1 MKHLILKAVLV
12 SGLTFLAAGS
22 LKAQSDSV
30 KVKIDY
36 GKGISIDSNKKAKK
50 VTISIGG
57 GNLVQI
63 NGDSSSN
70 KKGRF
75 VGGVT
80 FTRLD
85 IGFTKL
91 VDNGSFS
98 LSPVNDFLD
107 YKPWKT
113 STVSFDVLQIGYR
126 FNNHFKVY
134 LAGGFDW
141 TLIRL
146 DRNITI
152 KKDAPILDYD
162 VVTDATFSKNRFSAS
177 YVHFPLNFE
186 FRTKENDKGKRFRF
200 IIGPEVAF
208 LLDGKVKQIS
218 PEKGKVKVN
227 DDYHFTPFRYGA
239 TARIGYGGLGL
250 FAKYSASDLFD
261 TDAQKGLKTMSFGLT
276 FGLN

>member
-12 SGLTFLAAGS
+12 SGLTFLAVGT
-22 LKAQSDSV
+22 LKAQEETKEVKDSV
-30 KVKIDY
+30 KRRKFEINY
-36 GKGISIDSNKKAKK
+36 GVGITIGEKKDSTGK
-50 VTISIGG
+50 VDQ
-57 GNLVQI
+57 N
-63 NGDSSSN
+63 
-70 KKGRF
+70 KGRF
-75 VGGVT
+75 IGGIT

-85 IGFTKL
+85 IGLAKL
-91 VDNGSFS
+91 IDNGSFS
-98 LSPVNDFLD
+98 LSPTNDFLD

-141 TLIRL
+141 THIRL

-162 VVTDATFSKNRFSAS
+162 VTTDATFSKNRFSAS

-208 LLDGKVKQIS
+208 LLDGKVKQVS

-227 DDYHFTPFRYGA
+227 DDYHFTPFRYGG